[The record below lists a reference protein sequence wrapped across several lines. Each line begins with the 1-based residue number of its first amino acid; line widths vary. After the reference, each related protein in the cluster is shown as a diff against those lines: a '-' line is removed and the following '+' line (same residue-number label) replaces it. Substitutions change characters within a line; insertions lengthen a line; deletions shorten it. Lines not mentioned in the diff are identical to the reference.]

1 MAHRELDPRTGIVA
15 IDPGVNGA
23 YAILDH
29 AGKFVNCAELP
40 RFAKMVNAVELAAI
54 LHSMRPALAIIE
66 KVASRPGQ
74 GVSSV
79 FTFGCAYGVA
89 IGCVAGYGAPISYV
103 TPAKWKAHF
112 RLLGKD
118 KDAAREIA
126 IRLFPEAS
134 SKLNLK
140 KHVGRADA
148 LLLARYAF
156 DMDNGRTFI

>member
-1 MAHRELDPRTGIVA
+1 MPNSPLDPRTGVIA

-23 YAILDH
+23 YALLDH
-29 AGKFVNCAELP
+29 EGHFVDCNELP
-40 RFAKMVNAVELAAI
+40 RFAKMINAIEFSKV
-54 LHSMRPALAIIE
+54 LHAMRPAFAVIE

-89 IGCVAGYGAPISYV
+89 IGCIAGYGAPISYV
-103 TPAKWKAHF
+103 TPGKWKTHF
-112 RLLGKD
+112 RLLGKA
-118 KDAAREIA
+118 KDEAREIA
-126 IRLFPEAS
+126 VRLYPEAS
-134 SKLNLK
+134 AKLNLK

-156 DMDNGRTFI
+156 DMDTGRGFV

>member
-1 MAHRELDPRTGIVA
+1 MTHQNPDSRTGIIA

-23 YAILDH
+23 FAILGG
-29 AGKFVNCAELP
+29 AGEFIDCNELP
-40 RFAKMVNAVELAAI
+40 RFAKMVNATAFCDMLR
-54 LHSMRPALAIIE
+54 SMRPAFAIIE

-118 KDAAREIA
+118 KDVSREIA
-126 IRLFPEAS
+126 IRLYPEAS
-134 SKLNLK
+134 SKLGLK

-156 DMDNGRTFI
+156 DTDAGRGFV